1 MCILEKDKNMTYG
14 TIQSDTDWNI
24 TISHN
29 NDNIEF
35 INYLKATISAFPM

>member
-14 TIQSDTDWNI
+14 TIPSDTDWNI

-29 NDNIEF
+29 NKIEF
-35 INYLKATISAFPM
+35 MNYLKATISALPM